1 MTIRSPFRP
10 HYGSNQNPSPAAASA
25 TITIGRGDKTLRVR
39 NTGATNVMYFRTG
52 IAADGAVTASSADM
66 PVYPSETVYIEKPQD
81 HDTVAT
87 ISAAGTTASVMSGE
101 GGF

>member
-1 MTIRSPFRP
+1 MTVRSPFKP
-10 HYGSNQNPSPAAASA
+10 HYGSNQSISPAAASA
-25 TITIGRGDKTLRVR
+25 SITIGRGEKTIRIR
-39 NTGATNVMYFRTG
+39 NTGATNPLYFRTG
-52 IAADGAVTASSADM
+52 LLSDGTVTATTADV

-81 HDTVAT
+81 HDTLAT

>member
-1 MTIRSPFRP
+1 MTIRSPFKP
-10 HYGSNQNPSPAAASA
+10 HFGSNQNPSPAAVSA
-25 TITIGRGDKTLRVR
+25 TIAIGIGDKTLRVR
-39 NTGATNVMYFRTG
+39 NTGSTNVMYFRTG
-52 IAADGAVTASSADM
+52 VSANGTVTATSADM
-66 PVYPSETVYIEKPQD
+66 PVYTGETVFIEKPQD